1 MPPIEEIKE
10 KIEEYNK
17 HPEWLALDKLTG
29 EIFNNEG
36 NTYNIAK
43 QVLIIS
49 RGWKG
54 LQGEAVRYEK
64 QFLENITGYWN
75 EITLN
80 IIRIPLT
87 NNNIEEIIDKM
98 NNLWDLFF
106 RNINGEYS
114 VFFSK
119 FLHWLAP
126 ETFPITDKNSR
137 KILHIYYDYVEEN
150 LPARDKYE
158 KVIRAYGE
166 LIDNLENEDANI
178 LTQLVDYDYQTQI
191 LYPLLQRI
199 NTPLRV
205 LDKWLWLK
213 RPDNV

>member
-1 MPPIEEIKE
+1 MPIEEIKE

-36 NTYNIAK
+36 DTYNIAK

-49 RGWKG
+49 REWKG
-54 LQGEAVRYEK
+54 LRGRAERYEK

-75 EITLN
+75 EINEITSN
-80 IIRIPLT
+80 IIPLP
-87 NNNIEEIIDKM
+87 NNNIEEIIEKID
-98 NNLWDLFF
+98 NLWNLFF

-150 LPARDKYE
+150 LSAKDNYK

-166 LIDNLENEDANI
+166 LIDDLENEDANI

-191 LYPLLQRI
+191 LYPSLQRT
-199 NTPLRV
+199 NSVLRV

-213 RPDNV
+213 GGE